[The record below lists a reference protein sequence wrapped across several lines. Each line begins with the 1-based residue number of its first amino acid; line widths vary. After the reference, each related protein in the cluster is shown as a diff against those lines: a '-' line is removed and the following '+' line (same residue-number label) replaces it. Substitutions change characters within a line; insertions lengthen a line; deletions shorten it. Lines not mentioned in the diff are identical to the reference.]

1 MSLHKVAKFYVIR
14 LYDGGG
20 GTNIQTFVNFR
31 NFAELYLTL
40 IYISRITFKLVKFSN
55 FKALFVVV
63 STDSH

>member
-1 MSLHKVAKFYVIR
+1 MT
-14 LYDGGG
+14 G
-20 GTNIQTFVNFR
+20 GTNIQMFVNFR

-40 IYISRITFKLVKFSN
+40 IYISRITFKLGKFSN